1 MKKISKSF
9 GLMAFVAIVFIA
21 LSIYAVSAFSIE
33 NKEIVTS
40 GCDARSLFGGSC
52 SVTCENDET
61 PFCHGTIF
69 KVNCTCLGENESF
82 GNLFYSP
89 TDETNFNDAK
99 FIADGFSSATGD
111 NFSDGLDDVHDAVDN
126 GNLVS
131 YESAVAQLEI
141 LFQELSTT
149 EQGVFNTWIA
159 SKGF

>member
-1 MKKISKSF
+1 MKNYSKSL
-9 GLMAFVAIVFIA
+9 GLKVIIASVFIS
-21 LSIYAVSAFSIE
+21 LSVYAVKPFSQV

-89 TDETNFNDAK
+89 ADETNFNEAK
-99 FIADGFSSATGD
+99 SIADGFASSTGD
-111 NFSDGLDDVHDAVDN
+111 NFSGGLDDLHDASDSGDLAN
-126 GNLVS
+126 
-131 YESAVAQLEI
+131 YESAAVQLEL
-141 LFQELSTT
+141 LFQQLSQT

-159 SKGF
+159 AKGY